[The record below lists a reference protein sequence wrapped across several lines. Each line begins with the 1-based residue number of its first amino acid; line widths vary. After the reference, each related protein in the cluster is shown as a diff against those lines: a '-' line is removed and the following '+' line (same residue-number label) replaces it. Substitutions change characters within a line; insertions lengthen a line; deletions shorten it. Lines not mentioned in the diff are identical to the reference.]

1 MNLNA
6 RSTLRGL
13 VSAFVMAVMLLAM
26 SPVARAEN
34 PRGQLSD
41 VPDSDVPD
49 SDVPD
54 SDVPD
59 SDVPAEA
66 ITLVKATILEQ
77 EKK

>member
-26 SPVARAEN
+26 SHVARAEN
-34 PRGQLSD
+34 PRGQH
-41 VPDSDVPD
+41 
-49 SDVPD
+49 

>member
-54 SDVPD
+54 SDVP
-59 SDVPAEA
+59 AEA

>member
-13 VSAFVMAVMLLAM
+13 VSAFVMAVMLRAM
-26 SPVARAEN
+26 SHVARAEN
-34 PRGQLSD
+34 PRGQH
-41 VPDSDVPD
+41 